1 MSDETQPQYSMDN
14 ENQSNKGFTSSE
26 VEYAPTS
33 KPKIPP
39 MSTLPMTIGE
49 AIAMA
54 TTPTSRISSNS
65 KYQAIHP
72 SSMKPRKNKKEVFF
86 YGDREENLE
95 SSTETLR
102 RSKERERN
110 TKPPIL
116 KRPKNPES
124 EEPSFE
130 RRPALLL
137 RFFPDGTAVL
147 ISKFQLH
154 LHVKPKQIRFEPEED
169 STFDEPLDYDPSIL
183 LNDGKSFEVTYK
195 RLEAIPTTREHNLDE
210 IPEESDK
217 YVSDSYEDE
226 IMDHNDHELVTPSTS
241 SMTSPESPNTNG
253 KISPLLNDPEKQNMT
268 STTVIELRN
277 TMNALKSEEIN
288 GNSRQKVVATVG
300 DSPFFIMTSG
310 EMSALQH
317 QYEPIQAEALRATPP
332 PMTEEQTTFS
342 QTNPSPTTQT
352 EVPSTAKMTTT
363 KEPSTEA
370 ITETTFVTTEPT
382 TATTKCLS
390 FRNQLSLA
398 LSTEDNIDN
407 SLLKKHILPVE
418 DCNTTDNKEIDTF
431 AKLQSP
437 DTTTEAAPTTTTT
450 IPTTQTTTISTT
462 STPTTTQS
470 TTTPNP
476 SSNNLVPYLTSKPTN
491 SQLKSNPVVVTSLP
505 VLIDLKNSRNSPVT
519 DAPAWREVTVGVVR
533 DQQGQTLKPRY
544 NNWTAHL
551 RTMKR
556 KPGNKFWNELTTPQP
571 MFENHNRLPSQ
582 TIQQAPS
589 HVHQAFWTDIQ
600 RQRPPVDH
608 QSRNRQTV
616 HSQNYQVN
624 PPRNYHSP
632 NVNEFQWRNS
642 GYNSN
647 NNRWNANIPE
657 TFHTSEDVRRMKSPM
672 VNQRNFE
679 NQEVCRIDCQKKPL
693 TFTKHMK
700 NKKRRVQVMLRLF
713 SILFILTKG
722 FRPLKINKIGFI
734 FYTHF
739 LKIVPSSYI
748 YSSLD
753 RKILIIYIN

>member
-1 MSDETQPQYSMDN
+1 MISAAPTMMSEETLSQYSMIN
-14 ENQSNKGFTSSE
+14 ENPSNKGFTSSE

-33 KPKIPP
+33 KSKLPP
-39 MSTLPMTIGE
+39 MSTLPMVGE
-49 AIAMA
+49 PIALA
-54 TTPTSRISSNS
+54 TTPTPRINSNS

-86 YGDREENLE
+86 YGDREENSE
-95 SSTETLR
+95 SATETLK

-110 TKPPIL
+110 TKPPVL

-124 EEPSFE
+124 DEPSFE

-169 STFDEPLDYDPSIL
+169 STFDEPLEYDPSLL

-210 IPEESDK
+210 IAEEESDK
-217 YVSDSYEDE
+217 YVSDSYDE
-226 IMDHNDHELVTPSTS
+226 EIRDHRDHELVTHSTS
-241 SMTSPESPNTNG
+241 LMMSPESPYKNG
-253 KISPLLNDPEKQNMT
+253 RISPILDGMEKQNIT
-268 STTVIELRN
+268 STITEEPKNV
-277 TMNALKSEEIN
+277 MDGSKKEEIN
-288 GNSRQKVVATVG
+288 DNTRQKVEATIG

-317 QYEPIQAEALRATPP
+317 QYEPVHAEALRATPP
-332 PMTEEQTTFS
+332 PMTEEQTTIS
-342 QTNPSPTTQT
+342 QTDIPLTTQT
-352 EVPSTAKMTTT
+352 EAPSTTKTTI

-370 ITETTFVTTEPT
+370 TTETTFITTEPT
-382 TATTKCLS
+382 ITTTKCLS

-407 SLLKKHILPVE
+407 ALLKKNILPVE
-418 DCNTTDNKEIDTF
+418 DCNTTETKESDTF
-431 AKLQSP
+431 EKLQSP
-437 DTTTEAAPTTTTT
+437 ETTEALPTTTTE
-450 IPTTQTTTISTT
+450 IPTTQSTT
-462 STPTTTQS
+462 LPTTQTP

-476 SSNNLVPYLTSKPTN
+476 SSNNLVPYLASNPTS

-505 VLIDLKNSRNSPVT
+505 VLIDLRNSRNSPVT

-571 MFENHNRLPSQ
+571 GHDRLPSQ

-600 RQRPPVDH
+600 RQRPSVDH
-608 QSRNRQTV
+608 QSRNRQTI

-632 NVNEFQWRNS
+632 NVNEYQWRNS

-657 TFHTSEDVRRMKSPM
+657 TFHPSEDVRRMKSPM
-672 VNQRNFE
+672 TNQRNFE
-679 NQEVCRIDCQKKPL
+679 NQDMRQVPQWNHGNP
-693 TFTKHMK
+693 
-700 NKKRRVQVMLRLF
+700 RRW
-713 SILFILTKG
+713 
-722 FRPLKINKIGFI
+722 
-734 FYTHF
+734 
-739 LKIVPSSYI
+739 
-748 YSSLD
+748 
-753 RKILIIYIN
+753 